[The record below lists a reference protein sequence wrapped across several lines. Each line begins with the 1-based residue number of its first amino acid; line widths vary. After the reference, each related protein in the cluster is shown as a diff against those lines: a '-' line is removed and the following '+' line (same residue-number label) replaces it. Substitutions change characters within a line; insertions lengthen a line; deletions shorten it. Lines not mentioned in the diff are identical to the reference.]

1 MVLIQT
7 NEFATKGQN
16 WFLKSW
22 QKLADDKFN
31 FIWTDVRKD
40 AHDFK
45 HMDDPDFLMLLDF
58 MAAEYWQLNITY
70 VTPKEAKK

>member
-7 NEFATKGQN
+7 NEFATKGQT
-16 WFLKSW
+16 WFLKTFE
-22 QKLADDKFN
+22 KVPEGYRFT
-31 FIWTDVRKD
+31 WTDVRKD

-45 HMDDPDFLMLLDF
+45 SLDNENFLTLLDF

-70 VTPKEAKK
+70 VTPKDKK

>member
-16 WFLKSW
+16 WFLKTW
-22 QKLADDKFN
+22 KKVEKGYEFV
-31 FIWTDVRKD
+31 WTDNRKD

-45 HMDDPDFLMLLDF
+45 HMDDENFLALLDF
-58 MAAEYWQLNITY
+58 MAVEYWQLNITY
-70 VTPKEAKK
+70 VTPKK

>member
-16 WFLKSW
+16 WFLKSF
-22 QKLADDKFN
+22 KPREGGFE
-31 FIWTDVRKD
+31 FVWTDVRKD

-70 VTPKEAKK
+70 VTPKTEKK